1 VNGLPVLGPTA
12 QSAPRVAF
20 RELRSVWFQIT
31 GTRCNLACRH
41 CFNTSGPRDPWLSP
55 LGVDVI
61 RRHLAEAEALGVRE
75 VYLTGGEPLLHP
87 DLFAIVESALRV
99 AATTILTNGT
109 LLGDGVA
116 DRLAALAA
124 ASSYSLEL
132 RVSVDGASAQEH
144 DAARGDGT
152 FAKALAAIRRLERRG
167 LYPIVTATA
176 PLEPTA
182 PGALY
187 DRLREALLAAGVSRP
202 RIKILPMLAL
212 GRADAGAPTAPLG
225 PADLDVLDPSR
236 LQCTETR
243 AVADGGIYACP
254 ILAGLPGARL
264 ARERIV
270 ETLGPT
276 TLFHPVCRT
285 CHETGLTC
293 GNA

>member
-1 VNGLPVLGPTA
+1 VNGLPVFGPTA

-20 RELRSVWFQIT
+20 RELRSVWLQIT
-31 GTRCNLACRH
+31 GTLCNLACRH
-41 CFNTSGPRDPWLSP
+41 CFNASGPRDPWLSP
-55 LGVDVI
+55 LSVDVI
-61 RRHLAEAEALGVRE
+61 DRHLAEAESLGVRE

-87 DLFAIVESALRV
+87 DLFAIVDRALRV
-99 AATTILTNGT
+99 AATTILTNGA
-109 LLGDGVA
+109 LLTDGVA
-116 DRLAALAA
+116 NRLAALAA
-124 ASSYSLEL
+124 ASTYSLEV
-132 RVSVDGASAQEH
+132 RVSLDGASAQEH
-144 DAARGDGT
+144 DVVRGGGT
-152 FAKALAAIRRLERRG
+152 FAKALDAIRRLERRG

-176 PLEPTA
+176 PLEPRA
-182 PGALY
+182 PGSLY
-187 DRLREALLAAGVSRP
+187 DRLRAALLAAGVERP
-202 RIKILPMLAL
+202 RIKILPRLAL
-212 GRADAGAPTAPLG
+212 GRARAGAPTVPLG

-254 ILAGLPGARL
+254 ILAGLPSARL

-270 ETLGPT
+270 EALGPT